1 MSEPGQ
7 HTGWST
13 AVTTANPPNA
23 LSNGIDLCLGLV
35 AAGHLHQFHI
45 PIHLLQ
51 AAAATTVR
59 HDVGGTQTDPKRA
72 LTLSSVT
79 GTFRPPGTSS
89 TTVLSDSMVLNV
101 SSGSSSW
108 LTPLLKP
115 SSNCAV
121 T

>member
-59 HDVGGTQTDPKRA
+59 RMHGGEIGWCQQTLARGAGGA
-72 LTLSSVT
+72 LDGSL
-79 GTFRPPGTSS
+79 
-89 TTVLSDSMVLNV
+89 V
-101 SSGSSSW
+101 SW
-108 LTPLLKP
+108 
-115 SSNCAV
+115 C
-121 T
+121 